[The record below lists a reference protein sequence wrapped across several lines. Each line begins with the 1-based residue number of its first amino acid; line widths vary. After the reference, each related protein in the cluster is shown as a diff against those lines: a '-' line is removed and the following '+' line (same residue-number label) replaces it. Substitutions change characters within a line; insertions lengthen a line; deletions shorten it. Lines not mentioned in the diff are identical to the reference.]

1 MVGREL
7 KTRADFE
14 KLALELLNP
23 LIPHYSKEGARLYL
37 GANRAVYEQEAAW
50 AEAFLRPLWGLV
62 PMWAGGSHNPQFEAI
77 YQRGLTAGTD
87 PKGEEYWGGFHD
99 VDQRFVEMAALS
111 YGLLMAPEV
120 LWEPLSKE
128 AQGNAA
134 AWLSGMNQYECPP
147 CNWMFFGILVNIALK
162 SKNRG
167 EFDKKRLEEYL
178 DYIESCYE
186 GNGWY
191 IDGQNG
197 EKDYYVSFA
206 FHYYSLIYIRFMR
219 DEDPGR
225 CREYEERAR
234 IFAEDFVY
242 WFEDDGAALAYGRS
256 LTYRMA
262 QVSFFSMCAT
272 CELEVLPFPVM
283 KGIIARHFKF
293 WMKQPVFDNG
303 GILTIGYGYPNLLMS
318 EQYNA
323 PGSPYWCMKSFAL
336 LSLPEDHWF
345 WKLQEAPLT
354 GLSSARLIS
363 NGSMLIQR
371 LHGRV
376 NAFVCGRTLPH
387 QHVLTEEKYSKF
399 VYSSRFAFSVPRSF
413 HTLEETAA
421 DSVLAVI
428 SNGMVYTKGITK
440 NWVSGEDFISME
452 WSPCHGIRIF
462 TELKLLSNGHKRT
475 HIIES
480 AMEAA
485 ACDCGFALPDTEGKE
500 ERTGECFAE
509 VLFEGE
515 SYFVINKDGKGTG
528 RLIHP
533 SPNTNLM
540 HPKTVIPAMEYRI
553 EKGRQTVVTEFL
565 ELEAGNL

>member
-50 AEAFLRPLWGLV
+50 AEAFLLPLWGLV
-62 PMWAGGSHNPQFEAI
+62 PMWAGGSHNPQLEAI

-87 PKGEEYWGGFHD
+87 PKGKEYWGGFHD
-99 VDQRFVEMAALS
+99 VDQRFVEMAAVS

-134 AWLSGMNQYECPP
+134 AWLSGINHYECPP

-234 IFAEDFVY
+234 IFAE
-242 WFEDDGAALAYGRS
+242 
-256 LTYRMA
+256 
-262 QVSFFSMCAT
+262 
-272 CELEVLPFPVM
+272 
-283 KGIIARHFKF
+283 
-293 WMKQPVFDNG
+293 
-303 GILTIGYGYPNLLMS
+303 
-318 EQYNA
+318 
-323 PGSPYWCMKSFAL
+323 
-336 LSLPEDHWF
+336 
-345 WKLQEAPLT
+345 
-354 GLSSARLIS
+354 
-363 NGSMLIQR
+363 
-371 LHGRV
+371 
-376 NAFVCGRTLPH
+376 
-387 QHVLTEEKYSKF
+387 
-399 VYSSRFAFSVPRSF
+399 
-413 HTLEETAA
+413 
-421 DSVLAVI
+421 
-428 SNGMVYTKGITK
+428 
-440 NWVSGEDFISME
+440 
-452 WSPCHGIRIF
+452 
-462 TELKLLSNGHKRT
+462 
-475 HIIES
+475 
-480 AMEAA
+480 
-485 ACDCGFALPDTEGKE
+485 
-500 ERTGECFAE
+500 
-509 VLFEGE
+509 VLFEEE
-515 SYFVINKDGKGTG
+515 SYFVVNKDGKGTG